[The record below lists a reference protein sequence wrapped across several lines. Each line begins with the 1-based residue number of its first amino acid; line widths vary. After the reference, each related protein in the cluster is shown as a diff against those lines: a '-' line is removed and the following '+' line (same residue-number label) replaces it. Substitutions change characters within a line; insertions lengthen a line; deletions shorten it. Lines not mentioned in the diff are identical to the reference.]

1 MSTLPEGKPKTT
13 ASPHFTIDPGLPP
26 GRHRFQLVVIDASGN
41 RSRADTVT
49 VRILK
54 APPGKRRGE

>member
-1 MSTLPEGKPKTT
+1 MSKLRQGEPKTT